1 MKDLDIIVS
10 VFDNIMETDLPKQ
23 FLLSDVLDSIKHP
36 SQDLKSRVS
45 QIRKEKDPV
54 KRNKLK
60 INLLPVIC
68 FSGTFSKR
76 NDNDLIDFNP
86 IICLDL
92 DHVTDITAEKEQLK
106 LNPYVLSIFTSPT
119 GTGLK
124 VLVRHDLNNP
134 LQHKAL
140 YAALGKD
147 LGLIGNP
154 GLTFDLACSNVS
166 RACFWS
172 ADNALWINNNVVPY
186 HFVPPT
192 TPAPVPSPA
201 TITTKSIVFPAT
213 PLADYDKI
221 RKQIQE
227 THTLFEKYYS
237 MYPGC
242 RNKNLFILSCFFR
255 YEGIPED
262 IATDYLVAYYRDNLN
277 GFTAS
282 EIRKTVASAYN

>member
-10 VFDNIMETDLPKQ
+10 AFDNIMETNLPKQ

-36 SQDLKSRVS
+36 SQELKSRVS
-45 QIRKEKDPV
+45 QIRKEKDSD

-76 NDNDLIDFNP
+76 NDNNLIDFNP

-92 DHVTDITAEKEQLK
+92 DHVANITAEKEKLK
-106 LNPYVLSIFTSPT
+106 LNPCVLSIFTSPT

-124 VLVRHDLNNP
+124 VIVRHDLNNH

-140 YAALGKD
+140 YAALGND

-154 GLTFDLACSNVS
+154 NLTFDLACSNVS

-172 ADNALWINNNVVPY
+172 ADSTLWLNKSAVPY

-277 GFTAS
+277 GFPAS
-282 EIRKTVASAYN
+282 EIRNTVASAYK